1 MCRASVA
8 GLVFLCAICGASSGG
23 EEGSAGG
30 AAPTSAACH
39 TWAGAG
45 ECDER
50 ASALHAW
57 RERRAL
63 GGDLH
68 ATLEVG
74 GEEAGGG
81 LLIVDLSFGGLSN
94 RRQSLMLAAAA
105 ARLTGRRLVLAEYF
119 DQPYPASFGACQ
131 HCVRPLAYYYN
142 MSRLRAFVPLATF
155 EDLYARLEDEGA
167 LQARVVCKGR
177 GTADPLCMA
186 APPTWLRQD
195 LSWNAAVTQLQHAGD
210 PSGLEPV
217 REQAL
222 YALRSVA
229 EPVLWLDTA
238 FRLLALGDLRAELD
252 GSAASRA
259 LREACH
265 GCVARCH
272 SAEHNPVVQQAG
284 WCDPRCRRECEGT
297 CSAACHVDDA
307 ALRGGARLAD
317 CALPQHI
324 RSLLSSLDHVDA
336 LKDAGRV
343 AFARLRGKALARA
356 GGSGGSGGGV
366 AEDGVMTVCAH
377 WRVGDWSFPMAAD
390 TLVASVG
397 GAVRIALGGEAGG
410 AGAGR
415 RRWATRDT
423 SVTLLLASDASEE
436 QRAAVGQ
443 ELVVEAEDGGGTLEL
458 QVPVEVIDSRQ
469 VVREGGGA
477 LREDGW
483 EAWEEDAVQLAIL
496 DQLTCAHADVFVG
509 TRLSTFSEAIV
520 EERLRLG
527 KPLPSNFLV
536 P

>member
-8 GLVFLCAICGASSGG
+8 GLVFLCAIYGASSGG
-23 EEGSAGG
+23 EGGSAGG
-30 AAPTSAACH
+30 PAPTSAACH
-39 TWAGAG
+39 TWAGEG
-45 ECDER
+45 EGDER

-68 ATLEVG
+68 ATPEVG
-74 GEEAGGG
+74 GEEEGGG
-81 LLIVDLSFGGLSN
+81 LLIVDLGFGGLSN

-119 DQPYPASFGACQ
+119 DQPYPASFGSCQ
-131 HCVRPLAYYYN
+131 HCVRPLAHYYN

-155 EDLYARLEDEGA
+155 EDLYARLEDEGS

-195 LSWNAAVTQLQHAGD
+195 LSWDATVTQLQHAED

-222 YALRSVA
+222 YALRSVT

-238 FRLLALGDLRAELD
+238 FRLLPLGDLRADLD
-252 GSAASRA
+252 GSASSRA
-259 LREACH
+259 RREACH
-265 GCVARCH
+265 GCLARCH

-284 WCDPRCRRECEGT
+284 WCDPHCRRECEGT
-297 CSAACHVDDA
+297 CSAACHIDDA

-317 CALPQHI
+317 CALPPHI

-343 AFARLRGKALARA
+343 AFARLRDKALARA
-356 GGSGGSGGGV
+356 GGSGDGGP
-366 AEDGVMTVCAH
+366 ENGVMTVCAH

-397 GAVRIALGGEAGG
+397 GAVRIALGGEE
-410 AGAGR
+410 GR
-415 RRWATRDT
+415 RPAAVRSRWA
-423 SVTLLLASDASEE
+423 LLLASDASEE

-443 ELVVEAEDGGGTLEL
+443 ELLVEAEDSDGTIEL
-458 QVPVEVIDSRQ
+458 QMPVEVIDSRQ
-469 VVREGGGA
+469 VVREGGGT